1 MYVHQGLRSVV
12 CRITTV
18 VYTCTYVQS
27 CQVSSPI
34 HTLHTAIT
42 HVIEVLGLWGV
53 SHAICNWNSRE
64 APQFQYCNHVSDCSV
79 QCVNGTRNPR
89 NDGIQYVRM
98 RCTFVTVILK
108 VWVFAM
114 AMLKRCVS
122 ADMLCN
128 LKLTMLLLYVLYY
141 LSDKCTYVTSVGLQ
155 SSLYR
160 HTYIHTCR
168 YFPLPSGVIM
178 QYC

>member
-1 MYVHQGLRSVV
+1 M
-12 CRITTV
+12 
-18 VYTCTYVQS
+18 
-27 CQVSSPI
+27 
-34 HTLHTAIT
+34 
-42 HVIEVLGLWGV
+42 
-53 SHAICNWNSRE
+53 
-64 APQFQYCNHVSDCSV
+64 

-141 LSDKCTYVTSVGLQ
+141 LSDKCTYVISVGLQ

-160 HTYIHTCR
+160 HIYIHVGT
-168 YFPLPSGVIM
+168 FLFLQV
-178 QYC
+178 